1 MNQQHLNYE
10 PKRYSIPV
18 VPSLPARIDYS
29 NLNYQDPIQIDRNIC
44 YDNCRVAAPIQP
56 AYNFKQM
63 PIINSQYRNY
73 PAQSS
78 VQIDGNLPYGNYYQN
93 IYPTQI
99 PIQENRNLNCYQKY
113 YQSRNYQSP
122 IQIDSKL
129 PYGNYYQ
136 NPAVQIPNYNRS
148 SAVPI
153 QPAWPYHN
161 DPYVPYSA
169 NYNSRQIPIQPDK
182 YMQRPQ
188 AFINSQNYN
197 YMAPPSQIAC
207 NVGYENCYQNPPA
220 PIQMPYGNY
229 YQNPAVQI
237 PNYNRSSAV
246 PIQPAWP
253 YHNDPYVPYS
263 PNYNFQQ
270 IPIQPD
276 NYMQR
281 PQAFINS
288 QNYNYMAPP
297 SQIACN
303 VGYQNCYQNRPA
315 PIQIPYGNYYQN
327 SAPMQIPIQYDQ
339 NQPQSAPINI
349 DGNISYGP
357 SPYQFD
363 SNLGYNDYFQYR
375 NRNDPGAYNL
385 NYTNQNYYPGLNN
398 QQQNFNNIQGEYFL
412 CRACGQGYYYNCD
425 KCQKAY
431 NSDYN
436 N

>member
-1 MNQQHLNYE
+1 
-10 PKRYSIPV
+10 
-18 VPSLPARIDYS
+18 
-29 NLNYQDPIQIDRNIC
+29 
-44 YDNCRVAAPIQP
+44 
-56 AYNFKQM
+56 M

-153 QPAWPYHN
+153 QPAWPYQN

-169 NYNSRQIPIQPDK
+169 NYSSRKMPIQPDN

-188 AFINSQNYN
+188 AFINSENYN

-207 NVGYENCYQNPPA
+207 NVGYENCYQNRPA
-220 PIQMPYGNY
+220 PIQM
-229 YQNPAVQI
+229 
-237 PNYNRSSAV
+237 
-246 PIQPAWP
+246 
-253 YHNDPYVPYS
+253 
-263 PNYNFQQ
+263 
-270 IPIQPD
+270 
-276 NYMQR
+276 
-281 PQAFINS
+281 
-288 QNYNYMAPP
+288 
-297 SQIACN
+297 
-303 VGYQNCYQNRPA
+303 
-315 PIQIPYGNYYQN
+315 PYGNYYQN

-339 NQPQSAPINI
+339 NRPQSAPINI

-357 SPYQFD
+357 SPNQFD

-398 QQQNFNNIQGEYFL
+398 QQQNFNIQGEYFL